1 MFKNFQ
7 NYFWSSQRSIISIMK
22 KNFKI
27 FQSERFQICRHSSS
41 KILCDVVLEAL
52 QATHLLQS
60 SQAILHHVPFFVLS
74 SSWKNCLQNM
84 VVFVN
89 QTSSQIMDS
98 TVSKSLFR
106 ISIVVFLC
114 INIKVAN
121 ETVWWIRAFPRFYAS
136 FRGSQG
142 HILFHRKSS
151 LERNHCFFDWNILR
165 RPVIRFY
172 GIYDWIEKR
181 RTLNNFSWFSC
192 PRGSSVLLS
201 LKCRYC
207 AFFAKRFLG
216 KIFCTA
222 GPPSGRFFDHY
233 E

>member
-1 MFKNFQ
+1 
-7 NYFWSSQRSIISIMK
+7 
-22 KNFKI
+22 
-27 FQSERFQICRHSSS
+27 
-41 KILCDVVLEAL
+41 
-52 QATHLLQS
+52 
-60 SQAILHHVPFFVLS
+60 
-74 SSWKNCLQNM
+74 M

-222 GPPSGRFFDHY
+222 GPPRGRFFDHY